1 VYDGI
6 LLIRGK
12 RRSNMKRIVIVL
24 LVSALT
30 GCASS
35 NKAPAPPQ
43 TTAHRHGEAHPAAS
57 KDSDW
62 FAGLGSY
69 THPVSTT
76 NAGAQRAFDEGLI
89 LLYGFNH
96 DEAIRR
102 FQRAAELDPGLAM
115 AHWGVALAK
124 GDNYNWDATPEEEKQ
139 AYEALQKAIALSKDA
154 PQQEKDYIAALSKRY
169 SNESNPDYKA
179 LGRAYAGAM
188 RDLSRKYPDDL
199 DAATLFADSMMV
211 LRPWKLW
218 TKTGQPEEGTEE
230 LVAALEYVLLRN
242 PDHPG
247 ANHLYIHAVEASN
260 HPERALEA
268 AGRLPGLA
276 PAAGPLVHMPSHIY
290 QRVGDYEAASNSNV
304 AAIEA
309 DEDYLSKVKPP
320 DGMYNMMYYPHN
332 IHFLAASRAQEG
344 RGKEALEAGEKLHK
358 YVGPMVPHMAALEGF
373 MPMRDWVLVRF
384 ARWDDIMKLPEP
396 DKAMPTTHALWRFAR
411 GMACAGK
418 GRLDEASR
426 EHALLLEEA
435 ANIPTD
441 HVFSMFNTSHAVLG
455 IADKTLA
462 ARIAVSKGSVDEA
475 VALLREA
482 AKREDALNY
491 TEPPDW
497 INHTHE
503 MLGGVLLRAKRYADA
518 EQAFRADLKRNPRS
532 GRSLYGLMQSLRG
545 QGREYDAQ
553 MVEQQYKVAWRNA
566 EAKLGV
572 NDL

>member
-1 VYDGI
+1 MLKTICAAALALCLAAGCTAHKDGQ
-6 LLIRGK
+6 RTTAKEPAPHGHGQAHG
-12 RRSNMKRIVIVL
+12 
-24 LVSALT
+24 SAH
-30 GCASS
+30 A
-35 NKAPAPPQ
+35 NAPAN
-43 TTAHRHGEAHPAAS
+43 ARA
-57 KDSDW
+57 DSDW
-62 FAGLGSY
+62 FAGLGAY
-69 THPVSTT
+69 THPVSTKD
-76 NAGAQRAFDEGLI
+76 AKAQRAFDEGLV

-96 DEAIRR
+96 DEAVRR
-102 FQRAAELDPGLAM
+102 FQRAAELDPKLAM

-139 AYEALQKAIALSKDA
+139 AYDALQKAVALSKDA
-154 PQQEKDYIAALSKRY
+154 PQPEKDYIAALTKRY
-169 SNESNPDYKA
+169 SNDASPDYKA

-188 RDLSRKYPDDL
+188 RDLSKKYPDDL

-218 TKTGQPEEGTEE
+218 TKTGEPEEGTEE
-230 LVAALEYVLLRN
+230 LVAALESVMRRN

-276 PAAGPLVHMPSHIY
+276 PAAGHLVHMPSHIY

-309 DEDYLSKVKPP
+309 DEDYFAKVKPA

-344 RGKEALEAGEKLHK
+344 RGKEALEAAEKLHK
-358 YVGPMVPHMAALEGF
+358 YAGPMVAHMPPLEGF

-384 ARWDDIMKLPEP
+384 ARWDQIMKLPEP
-396 DKAMPTTHALWRFAR
+396 ERSMPTTHALWRFAR

-418 GRLDEASR
+418 GRIDDASR
-426 EHALLLEEA
+426 EHELLVEEA

-462 ARIAVSKGSVDEA
+462 ARLAAARGDVDQA
-475 VALLREA
+475 VALLQEA

-503 MLGGVLLRAKRYADA
+503 MLGGVLLKAKRYTEA
-518 EQAFRADLKRNPRS
+518 EQAFREDLKRNPRG
-532 GRSLYGLMQSLRG
+532 GRSLFGLMESLKA
-545 QGREYDAQ
+545 QGKDYDAR
-553 MVEQQYKVAWRNA
+553 MVEQQYKAAWRNA
-566 EAKLGV
+566 EVKLSTG
-572 NDL
+572 DL